1 MKSNHLR
8 LTCAV
13 LLMAGGLTM
22 GTANTVLSP
31 AKRQAALER
40 GKSLLAPRE
49 IVPLA
54 VNPFY
59 PEAFA
64 ETVAGLGRTTG
75 ATATTTGGDTATTVP
90 TGPRGDRPR

>member
-1 MKSNHLR
+1 
-8 LTCAV
+8 
-13 LLMAGGLTM
+13 M

-31 AKRQAALER
+31 AKRQAALEH
-40 GKSLLAPRE
+40 GESLLAPRE

-75 ATATTTGGDTATTVP
+75 PPRQPPAAIPQQRFQPGRAETASWWRLSRKA
-90 TGPRGDRPR
+90 